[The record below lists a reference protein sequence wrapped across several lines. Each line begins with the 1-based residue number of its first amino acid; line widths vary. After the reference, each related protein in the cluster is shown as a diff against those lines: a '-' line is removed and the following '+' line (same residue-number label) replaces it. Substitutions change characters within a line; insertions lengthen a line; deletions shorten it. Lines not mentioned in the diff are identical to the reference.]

1 MAESKK
7 ELASMRIEAAK
18 NGGHVV
24 RHDYRSKATYSK
36 SGGMGM
42 DYPQSEE
49 HVFGK
54 TENAKLAAHI
64 ATHLGLKNSPD
75 SKGAYGGAE
84 GKEE

>member
-1 MAESKK
+1 MAENKK
-7 ELASMRIEAAK
+7 AELASMRIEAAK

-42 DYPQSEE
+42 DYPQPEE

-54 TENAKLAAHI
+54 GENAKLLAHI
-64 ATHLGLKNSPD
+64 STHLRLKNSPD
-75 SKGAYGGAE
+75 SAGASGEADE
-84 GKEE
+84 